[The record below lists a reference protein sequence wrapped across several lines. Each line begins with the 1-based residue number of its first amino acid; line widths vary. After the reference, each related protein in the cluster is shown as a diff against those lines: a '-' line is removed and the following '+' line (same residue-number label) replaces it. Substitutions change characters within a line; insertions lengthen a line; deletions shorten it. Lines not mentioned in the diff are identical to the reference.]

1 MEPPQKKVV
10 VESKIK
16 GPKRLGQG
24 VRGIGVGKKKHHQT
38 VDSDDVEEQLGIL
51 IDGSVVP
58 TDVQSVSLFER
69 IFSGRKKLV
78 VILFMK
84 DVGKG

>member
-24 VRGIGVGKKKHHQT
+24 IRGIGIGKKKHQET
-38 VDSDDVEEQLGIL
+38 VDSDDVDEQTGIE
-51 IDGSVVP
+51 IITDASGAP
-58 TDVQSVSLFER
+58 IDVQSVSLD
-69 IFSGRKKLV
+69 FS
-78 VILFMK
+78 
-84 DVGKG
+84 

>member
-24 VRGIGVGKKKHHQT
+24 VRGIGKKKHHET
-38 VDSDDVEEQLGIL
+38 VDSEDVDEQ
-51 IDGSVVP
+51 
-58 TDVQSVSLFER
+58 
-69 IFSGRKKLV
+69 SGKKF
-78 VILFMK
+78 IQK
-84 DVGKG
+84 NAH